1 MNTRIEIRAGTDH
14 LLFTSSLLLI
24 FRYNLCVVRNDI
36 MPQLEYYAFTSL
48 FFLENLKKDMDLIL
62 GNLLN
67 WRKERIDGEG
77 LGFPLFLAKIL
88 MGRRLKSY
96 K

>member
-1 MNTRIEIRAGTDH
+1 MIFCR
-14 LLFTSSLLLI
+14 SSNI
-24 FRYNLCVVRNDI
+24 
-36 MPQLEYYAFTSL
+36 THSL
-48 FFLENLKKDMDLIL
+48 LENLKKDMDLIL

-96 K
+96 KLMENVVVLKRN